1 MQHLQLNILA
11 PRGQSECAFMPT
23 LPPTDEVVLATNW
36 FQVVARRP
44 DGWRDPH
51 YSIRTRDYVGVVATD
66 RAGRLLLVRQFRPA
80 VWAETLEIPSGHV
93 EDGQTPEQAA
103 RAELLEETGH
113 VAEKFELLANLSPDT
128 GRLANRMW
136 CFFAGD
142 AEPTRDPAHRA
153 EPGVDFVAR
162 EGGVRALLADPTFC
176 SALNRAALLHAVLAG
191 RLIL

>member
-1 MQHLQLNILA
+1 MPPAA
-11 PRGQSECAFMPT
+11 PA
-23 LPPTDEVVLATNW
+23 DEVVFSTNW
-36 FQVVARRP
+36 FQLVARRP
-44 DGWRDPH
+44 TGWTSPH

-113 VAEKFELLANLSPDT
+113 EAETFELLANLSPDT

-136 CFFAGD
+136 CFFVGN
-142 AEPTRDPAHRA
+142 AEPTRDPAHCA
-153 EPGVDFVAR
+153 EPGVDFVAHT
-162 EGGVRALLADPTFC
+162 GGLRALLADADFC
-176 SALNRAALLHAVLAG
+176 SGLNRAALLHAVLAG
-191 RLIL
+191 RLAL

>member
-1 MQHLQLNILA
+1 
-11 PRGQSECAFMPT
+11 MP
-23 LPPTDEVVLATNW
+23 PAAPTDEVVYATNG
-36 FQVVARRP
+36 FQLVARRP
-44 DGWRDPH
+44 VGWTAPH
-51 YSIRTRDYVGVVATD
+51 YSLCTRDYVGVVATD

-113 VAEKFELLANLSPDT
+113 VAKQFELLANLSPDT

-142 AEPTRDPAHRA
+142 AKPTRDPDHRA

-162 EGGVRALLADPTFC
+162 EGGMRALLADPDFC
-176 SALNRAALLHAVLAG
+176 SALNRAVILHAVLAG
-191 RLIL
+191 RLAL